1 MKLSTL
7 LTRVVMAVAIAVV
20 SVPLLYMVGTA
31 LRPEASVFADALQ
44 PLPPNPTLENFVT
57 AATTMNYPHMLLVSI
72 IFAGGVTLGQLCIA
86 ILAAYVFG
94 CRRFPGDGWLFA
106 IMLATIP
113 IPFVVTY
120 VPNYLL
126 MARTHLLNTYLGLIL
141 PQVASAYGIFLLRQ
155 HFRAFPRSILE
166 AAEIDGASHWRTLG
180 RIVVPANL
188 PVIFALSVYIFVNTW
203 NQYIWPL
210 LAMADPHMHTLTVG
224 VQDFAMGEGGSHWG
238 ALMAGATLATLP
250 TFIVFLFA
258 RRQILE
264 TLMEGAVK
272 G

>member
-1 MKLSTL
+1 MTLS
-7 LTRVVMAVAIAVV
+7 RVVLIGAIVALIL
-20 SVPLLYMVGTA
+20 PLFYMFGTA
-31 LRPEASVFADALQ
+31 LRPEATIFDHALMPI
-44 PLPPNPTLENFVT
+44 PLDPTLENFFV
-57 AATTMNYPHMLLVSI
+57 AAKTMNYPNMLLVSI
-72 IFAGGVTLGQLCIA
+72 IYAGSVTLGQLLVA
-86 ILAAYVFG
+86 VLAAYAFG
-94 CRRFPGDGWLFA
+94 CRRFPGDSWIFA
-106 IMLATIP
+106 LLLATIP

-126 MARTHLLNTYLGLIL
+126 MAKSHLLNTYAGLIL

-166 AAEIDGASHWRTLG
+166 AAGIDGASSWRILW
-180 RIVVPANL
+180 RIVIPANL
-188 PVIFALSVYIFVNTW
+188 PVIFALGVYIFVNTW

-210 LAMADPHMHTLTVG
+210 IAMSDPSMHTLTVG
-224 VQDFAMGEGGSHWG
+224 VQDFAAGEGGSHWG

-250 TFIVFLFA
+250 TLIVFLLA
-258 RRQILE
+258 RKQILN

>member
-1 MKLSTL
+1 MTLSRIIL
-7 LTRVVMAVAIAVV
+7 IAAIALVIL
-20 SVPLLYMVGTA
+20 PLLYMVGTA

-44 PLPPNPTLENFVT
+44 PLPVTPTLENFAV
-57 AATTMNYPHMLLVSI
+57 AAKTMNYPHMLLVSI
-72 IFAGGVTLGQLCIA
+72 IYAGGVTLGQLAIA
-86 ILAAYVFG
+86 VLAAYAFG

-106 IMLATIP
+106 LMLATIP

-126 MARTHLLNTYLGLIL
+126 MARTHLLNTYAGLIL

-166 AAEIDGASHWRTLG
+166 AAGIDGASSWRILW
-180 RIVVPANL
+180 RIVIPANL
-188 PVIFALSVYIFVNTW
+188 PVIFALGVYIFVNTW

-210 LAMADPHMHTLTVG
+210 IAMADPNMHTLTVG
-224 VQDFAMGEGGSHWG
+224 VQDFAAGEGGSHWG

-250 TFIVFLFA
+250 TFVVFLFA
-258 RRQILE
+258 RKQILE